1 MDTVTKS
8 VVARGWEKGGTN
20 RQSTEEFGY
29 SKTIGY
35 DTVKADMRPMDVS
48 KPIECI
54 TLNVSSG
61 IKYGL

>member
-8 VVARGWEKGGTN
+8 VVARGWEKGGMN
-20 RQSTEEFGY
+20 RQRTEEFGD

-35 DTVKADMRPMDVS
+35 DTVKADICPMNLS